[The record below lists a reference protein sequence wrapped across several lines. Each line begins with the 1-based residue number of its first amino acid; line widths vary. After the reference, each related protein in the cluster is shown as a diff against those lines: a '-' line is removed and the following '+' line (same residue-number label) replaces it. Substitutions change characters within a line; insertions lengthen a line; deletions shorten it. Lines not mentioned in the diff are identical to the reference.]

1 MYLVLFLVFLGLSL
15 LLIVIGLVRPD
26 HTELSLVGFAFL
38 FVLSFVFITGDVQ
51 YQVGVNE
58 SNTYGLVNGS
68 YVLTQVESVDVYD
81 TFESGGLLSHFV
93 GYWLAVMAFAGFV
106 IVLVSTK
113 KPEWFKG
120 RGE

>member
-15 LLIVIGLVRPD
+15 ALITLGLFRPE
-26 HTELSLVGFAFL
+26 HTEFSLVGFAFL
-38 FVLSFVFITGDVQ
+38 FILSFVFISGDVQ

-58 SNTYGLVNGS
+58 TNTYGLVNGS
-68 YVLTQVESVDVYD
+68 YVITSVQHVDVYE

-106 IVLVSTK
+106 IVLVSTE
-113 KPEWFKG
+113 KPNWFGGSK
-120 RGE
+120 